1 MMLLEDCLKAG
12 SDGVMIPN
20 ETYHA
25 LPGLSGSKFKLL
37 EESNRHLDHAKLFDE
52 GNKACFDLGTHVHT
66 LVLEP
71 HLANAVT
78 MPKFA
83 NKQIAGLT
91 ISQQKEEFL
100 LEHPDKLII
109 SNEDHDKAQLMARNV
124 LAISDKIIK
133 NSICERSLFVEYAP
147 GVILKSRIDA
157 HYGASDFDLKTITLK
172 GGDFSDYAIQRHCKA
187 MNYYRSAAFRRV
199 VLQTLGMSTNGSYL
213 IFVSTTSPHYVKI
226 RQIPESIMDEEVD
239 HVHDLLLARRRY
251 LKNGTDLEIKE
262 ILTLNKI

>member
-20 ETYHA
+20 EEYHA
-25 LPGLSGSKFKLL
+25 LPGLSGSKLKLL

-52 GNKACFDLGTHVHT
+52 GDKACFDLGTHVHT

-91 ISQQKEEFL
+91 IYQQKKEFL
-100 LEHPDKLII
+100 LEHPDNLII

-124 LAISDKIIK
+124 LAICWDLIRQ
-133 NSICERSLFVEYAP
+133 SICERSLFVEYAP
-147 GVILKSRIDA
+147 GVVIKCRIDA
-157 HYGASDFDLKTITLK
+157 QHGQDDYDLKTITPK
-172 GGDFSDYAIQRHCKA
+172 GGSLSELDLKRHCEA
-187 MNYYRSAAFRRV
+187 MGYYKSAAFRNIVR
-199 VLQTLGMSTNGSYL
+199 QTLGMATGDSYL
-213 IFVSTTSPHYVKI
+213 IFVSTSPGHMVKI
-226 RQIPESIMDEEVD
+226 RRLAPAVIAEQED
-239 HVHDLLLARRRY
+239 HVHDLLLMRRRY
-251 LKNGTDLEIKE
+251 LKNKTDLDVKD
-262 ILTLNKI
+262 LFTFN